1 MGRGNIILLKRK
13 ANTNLKTTN
22 KQVYSLLF
30 ATENTDGTKAC
41 LNTIKK
47 KIIETCAGSN
57 VIDELRKYFDRFD
70 EDKR

>member
-1 MGRGNIILLKRK
+1 
-13 ANTNLKTTN
+13 
-22 KQVYSLLF
+22 LLF